1 MLLARAYP
9 NDGEILKILSNH
21 KNPMS
26 AYDIL
31 GELRHK
37 GAGAIKA
44 PTQVYRALE
53 RLMKDGEVHRVA
65 ALNAFVR
72 CSCTHSGSAAGFIV
86 CVDCGTVK
94 EFDAKP
100 AAFAR
105 ATPKGFVVAPA
116 NYEISGTCKDCQKRA
131 SK

>member
-1 MLLARAYP
+1 MQIDRSHSS
-9 NDGEILKILSNH
+9 DGEILKVLSNR
-21 KNPMS
+21 NVPMS

-31 GELRHK
+31 SALRGK
-37 GAGAIKA
+37 SAKAIKA

-72 CSCTHSGSAAGFIV
+72 CTCAHEGSAAGFIV
-86 CVDCGTVK
+86 CVDCGTVR

-100 AAFAR
+100 NTMPR
-105 ATPKGFVVAPA
+105 PSPKGFSVEPA
-116 NYEISGTCKDCQKRA
+116 NYEISGTCQDCQTRGVK
-131 SK
+131 

>member
-1 MLLARAYP
+1 MQIARAHSG
-9 NDGEILKILSNH
+9 DGEILKVLSNH
-21 KNPMS
+21 KGPMS

-31 GELRHK
+31 GALRGK
-37 GAGAIKA
+37 SAIAIKA

-86 CVDCGTVK
+86 CTDCGTVK
-94 EFDAKP
+94 EFDAKTATLP
-100 AAFAR
+100 RAA
-105 ATPKGFVVAPA
+105 PKGFAVEPA
-116 NYEISGTCKDCQKRA
+116 NYEISGTCHDCQKRA